1 MRRREFIS
9 LVGGAA
15 VTWPLAARSEQ
26 PKIAVGY
33 LGPGS
38 VATTPP
44 QVSAAFVE
52 GIAAAGFAE
61 GKDVAIEY
69 RWADTHLERIPALV
83 LGLIRLQ
90 ANVIVTVGDIATLVA
105 KGATAT
111 IPIVF
116 LTASDPVVMGLVDS
130 LNRPGG
136 NVTGVTFIGSQ
147 LGPKRVEL
155 LRELLPKA
163 GVVSLLVNPNNA
175 NAEPNV
181 ADAQMAAHRLG
192 LRTNVLPASN
202 EQELDMAFAKLGQ
215 LKTDALLVIP
225 DPVFLNLREQI
236 GALEARYAIP
246 TIHYSQENVV
256 AGGLL
261 SYGANFK
268 AMYHQ
273 AGVYVG
279 RILGGAKP
287 ADLPVVQPTKFELA
301 INLKIA
307 KSLGITVPPALLA
320 RADEVIE

>member
-9 LVGGAA
+9 LVGGWA
-15 VTWPLAARSEQ
+15 VAWPLAARSEQ

-44 QVSAAFVE
+44 QVIAAFVE
-52 GIAAAGFAE
+52 GIASAGFAE

-69 RWADTHLERIPALV
+69 RWADSHLERIPALV
-83 LGLIRLQ
+83 LGLIRLR

-116 LTASDPVVMGLVDS
+116 LTANDPVAMGLVES

-163 GVVSLLVNPNNA
+163 GVVGLLVNPNNA
-175 NAEPNV
+175 NAEPSV
-181 ADAQMAAHRLG
+181 ADAQLAARRLG
-192 LRTNVLPASN
+192 LQTNVLPASN
-202 EQELDMAFAKLGQ
+202 KQELDMAFAKLGQ
-215 LKTDALLVIP
+215 LKADALLVIP
-225 DPVFLNLREQI
+225 DPVFLSLREQI

-246 TIHYSQENVV
+246 TVHYSQENVV

-268 AMYHQ
+268 AMYRQ
-273 AGVYVG
+273 IGVYVG

>member
-1 MRRREFIS
+1 
-9 LVGGAA
+9 
-15 VTWPLAARSEQ
+15 
-26 PKIAVGY
+26 
-33 LGPGS
+33 
-38 VATTPP
+38 
-44 QVSAAFVE
+44 
-52 GIAAAGFAE
+52 
-61 GKDVAIEY
+61 
-69 RWADTHLERIPALV
+69 
-83 LGLIRLQ
+83 
-90 ANVIVTVGDIATLVA
+90 
-105 KGATAT
+105 
-111 IPIVF
+111 
-116 LTASDPVVMGLVDS
+116 MGLVDS

-181 ADAQMAAHRLG
+181 ADAEMAAHRLG
-192 LRTNVLPASN
+192 LQTNVLPASN

-215 LKTDALLVIP
+215 LKTDAVLVIP
-225 DPVFLNLREQI
+225 DPVFLILRERI

-261 SYGANFK
+261 SYGANFNT
-268 AMYHQ
+268 MYHQ

>member
-15 VTWPLAARSEQ
+15 VTWPLTARSEQ
-26 PKIAVGY
+26 PKAVGY

-44 QVSAAFVE
+44 QVIAAFVE
-52 GIAAAGFAE
+52 AIAAAGFAE

-69 RWADTHLERIPALV
+69 RWADSHLERIPALV
-83 LGLIRLQ
+83 LGLIRLR
-90 ANVIVTVGDIATLVA
+90 ANVIVTIGDIATLVA

-116 LTASDPVVMGLVDS
+116 LTASDPVAMGLVDS

-181 ADAQMAAHRLG
+181 ADAEMAAHRLG
-192 LRTNVLPASN
+192 LQTNVLPASN
-202 EQELDMAFAKLGQ
+202 EQELDRAFAKLGQ
-215 LKTDALLVIP
+215 LKTDAVLVIP
-225 DPVFLNLREQI
+225 DPVFLILRERI

-261 SYGANFK
+261 SYGANFNT
-268 AMYHQ
+268 MYHQ

>member
-1 MRRREFIS
+1 M
-9 LVGGAA
+9 AA
-15 VTWPLAARSEQ
+15 WPIAARSEQ
-26 PKIAVGY
+26 PKVPAVGF
-33 LGPGS
+33 LGPGYAS
-38 VATTPP
+38 ATPP
-44 QVSAAFVE
+44 QFTAAFVE

-69 RWADTHLERIPALV
+69 RWADTRLERVPALA
-83 LGLIRLQ
+83 LGLIRLR
-90 ANVIVTVGDIATLVA
+90 ANVIFTISDVPTLVA

-116 LTASDPVVMGLVDS
+116 ITASDPVAMGLVDS

-136 NVTGVTFIGSQ
+136 NVTGVTLIASQ

-163 GVVSLLVNPNNA
+163 GVVGFLVNPHNA

-181 ADAQMAAHRLG
+181 ADAQMAARRLG
-192 LRTNVLPASN
+192 LETNVLPASN

-215 LKTDALLVIP
+215 SKTDALLVIP
-225 DPVFLNLREQI
+225 DAVFVNLREQFSN
-236 GALEARYAIP
+236 LEARYAIP
-246 TIHYSQENVV
+246 IIHYSRENVV

-261 SYGANFK
+261 SYGANFY
-268 AMYHQ
+268 AMFHQ
-273 AGVYVG
+273 AGLYVG

-287 ADLPVVQPTKFELA
+287 ADLPIVQPTKFELV
-301 INLKIA
+301 INLKTA
-307 KSLGITVPPALLA
+307 KALGLNVPPSLLA